1 LSLPGAEGARKYL
14 MLAEGLIRT
23 TNISD
28 VLSEY
33 EIRNAFSRSYYA
45 PFHASHGYLRAAEV
59 NTEGLGKKHGRLHA
73 EMERWLGRSFGQFVR
88 NLYELR
94 RKSDYEP
101 DWQVPPGYWVFDRLK
116 AARKQCYFLIVTAQ
130 KLIA

>member
-1 LSLPGAEGARKYL
+1 
-14 MLAEGLIRT
+14 MLAEGLIKT
-23 TNISD
+23 TNIND
-28 VLSEY
+28 PPSEY

-45 PFHASHGYLRAAEV
+45 LFHASHGYLRAAEV
-59 NTEGLGKKHGRLHA
+59 DTEVLGKKHGRLHA

-88 NLYELR
+88 NSYELR

-101 DWQVPPGYWVFDRLK
+101 AWQVPPDYWVADRLK
-116 AARKQCYFLIVTAQ
+116 AARMQCYFLIVTAQ